1 MVNKDKAVDTKK
13 VTKPETGFDSN
24 DSLFPLFNPFEKM
37 LIKKLD
43 GSTIPTKKFS
53 TANVEVATGESR
65 LLDLRRTD
73 KMNTA
78 TIK

>member
-1 MVNKDKAVDTKK
+1 MVNKDKAVDTKG
-13 VTKPETGFDSN
+13 VTKQETGFDSN

-43 GSTIPTKKFS
+43 GSTIPTKKYS
-53 TANVEVATGESR
+53 IANVELATGESR
-65 LLDLRRTD
+65 LSDLRRTE

-78 TIK
+78 TMK